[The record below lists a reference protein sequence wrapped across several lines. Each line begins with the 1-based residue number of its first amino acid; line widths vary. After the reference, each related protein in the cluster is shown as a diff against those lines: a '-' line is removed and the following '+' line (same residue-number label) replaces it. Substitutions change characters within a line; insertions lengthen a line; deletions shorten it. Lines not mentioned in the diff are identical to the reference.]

1 MLFAA
6 VHEPGT
12 FETSRGVG
20 SSVAIGGRTDI
31 ARTSHFGSEDPQRTY
46 DPSLRSGGQ
55 EFESPR
61 ARHFATIRNKTTN
74 SDESPSRAQPACLLL
89 VERTNNNTCC
99 EGPS

>member
-12 FETSRGVG
+12 FETSCGVG

-31 ARTSHFGSEDPQRTY
+31 ARTSHFGPQRTY
-46 DPSLRSGGQ
+46 DPSVRSGGQ
-55 EFESPR
+55 EFESSR